1 MKKILTLLA
10 IVLAALTSCKEELVQ
25 YSISVDPVE
34 LSFNSA
40 GGEDTVY
47 VTSSA
52 EWELFSESGWCHA
65 SSAGGN
71 GDSEIV
77 ITVLPNKD
85 SKSGRTA
92 TFTFV
97 SGDKKAT
104 LTVTQEKKEYS
115 ISIEP
120 KELVFNADGGEH
132 EITVTSS
139 DEWKVKGESDWCTL
153 SSDSGNNEDRVTIIV
168 DKYDNPKES
177 RMAVFTFECGNK
189 NVALTITQEKKEY
202 SISIEPTEL
211 TFGAEGGEQEIVVT
225 SSDEWEVTGESNW
238 CYTSVAS
245 GVDGDTVNFSV
256 EPYMN
261 TEETRTAIYTFV
273 CGDKEAVLNIEQE
286 AKVYSI
292 SVEPTE
298 LTFIAAGEEK
308 AVTVTSSDEW
318 EFSSKEDWITASKQN
333 GENNAIVKIIV
344 AENYDPEIRTG
355 VAIFRCGNKQ
365 SDIQITQEAKEYSV
379 SVEPK
384 ELTFDA
390 NGGEKE
396 VIVSSSDEWEL
407 TADCDWIQTSVS
419 KGDNGTS
426 VKITALFNNTSE
438 QRTGS
443 IVFTCGNKTAELKL
457 TQEANNFSISIEPAE
472 LVFGPA
478 GGEETVKITSSHKWT
493 LTNNLDWIT
502 TTVSEGNNGDD
513 IKITVTPNNTADSR
527 SGIVMFTCGNKTSEL
542 LITQNPDDS
551 PIIQFKDQY
560 FFEAILEQVDANGD
574 GQISEREAS
583 DVKRLSTV
591 SRNAIRGM
599 DELKYF
605 TSLEH
610 LELYDIINSALT
622 FDLRCCTNLK
632 TLITELP
639 EQPTILLSG
648 SQSLT
653 SVDVSGGNYDFSNC
667 TSLIDANCGGET
679 LNFSGCSLL
688 QNIEF
693 KSTAKNINLTG
704 CTSLQSIQ
712 DDGYITSGGVF
723 DCSDC
728 ASLREIKLYSIQ
740 DVAQFNASGC
750 SALEYFDVKFKYS
763 YNTKAECNIEFK
775 SCHSLSSCIIGG
787 DDYYNICNIN
797 ISSLQDC
804 KNLVNLSLLEFNCP
818 TINLGDYTFLQ
829 ELTLEDIQQLE
840 TLDLSKNSAL
850 TKLTLDNVPLSSL
863 DLSANTA
870 LKELSITDV
879 PLSSL
884 ELKNNS
890 SITSLTINET
900 LLQSL
905 DLKEHTALSSLDC
918 SNNRLASLLLD
929 GCSSLRSLHCEN
941 NNLQSLNVGDCQDLR
956 WLSCFSNPISSL
968 DISNC
973 RQMNGNQAFYPV
985 KWYIYGSPSITET
998 RIYEETKCPLESLVL
1013 YRYNNFDKYT
1023 LDAIHLAYPD
1033 DIIFYAE

>member
-1 MKKILTLLA
+1 MKNDMKKILTLLA
-10 IVLAALTSCKEELVQ
+10 IVLATLTSCKEELVQ
-25 YSISVDPVE
+25 YSISVDPVK

-52 EWELFSESGWCHA
+52 EWELFSDSGWCHA
-65 SSAGGN
+65 SSTGGN
-71 GDSEIV
+71 GDMEIV
-77 ITVLPNKD
+77 VTVEPNKD

-92 TFTFV
+92 TLTFV
-97 SGDKKAT
+97 SGDKEAT
-104 LTVTQEKKEYS
+104 LTV
-115 ISIEP
+115 
-120 KELVFNADGGEH
+120 
-132 EITVTSS
+132 
-139 DEWKVKGESDWCTL
+139 
-153 SSDSGNNEDRVTIIV
+153 
-168 DKYDNPKES
+168 
-177 RMAVFTFECGNK
+177 
-189 NVALTITQEKKEY
+189 TQEKKEY

-238 CYTSVAS
+238 CYASVAS
-245 GVDGDTVNFSV
+245 GVDGDTVKFSV

-261 TEETRTAIYTFV
+261 TEEARTAIYTFV
-273 CGDKEAVLNIEQE
+273 SGDKEAELKIEQA

-308 AVTVTSSDEW
+308 SVTVTSSDEW

-384 ELTFDA
+384 EITFDA
-390 NGGEKE
+390 NGEEKE
-396 VIVSSSDEWEL
+396 VTVTSSDEWEL
-407 TADCDWIQTSVS
+407 TTDCDWIQTSAS

-426 VKITALFNNTSE
+426 VKITALFNNTTE

-457 TQEANNFSISIEPAE
+457 TQEANNFSISIEPTE

-493 LTNNLDWIT
+493 LKNNVEWVA

-513 IKITVTPNNTADSR
+513 IKITAAPNNTAESR
-527 SGIVMFTCGNKTSEL
+527 SGIVLFTCGNKTSEL
-542 LITQNPDDS
+542 LITQSPDDS
-551 PIIQFKDQY
+551 PIIQFKDRY

-583 DVKRLSTV
+583 NVKRLSTV
-591 SRNAIRGM
+591 SRNAIRGI

-610 LELYDIINSALT
+610 LELYNIINSALT

-667 TSLIDANCGGET
+667 TSLTDANCGGET

-693 KSTAKNINLTG
+693 KETAKNINLKE
-704 CTSLQSIQ
+704 CVSLVSIE
-712 DDGYITSGGVF
+712 GEYIDSEGTF
-723 DCSDC
+723 DCSKC
-728 ASLREIKLYSIQ
+728 SSLKEIKLYNIY
-740 DVAQFNASGC
+740 DITQFNASGC
-750 SALEYFDVKFKYS
+750 SALEYFDVVFRYS
-763 YNTKAECNIEFK
+763 YSSTASTAAVDYSIDFGGCNSLV
-775 SCHSLSSCIIGG
+775 SCTIRGALGYSSDKYPLLNMHFSL
-787 DDYYNICNIN
+787 DE
-797 ISSLQDC
+797 C
-804 KNLVNLSLLEFNCP
+804 KNLKSLNLRGMNPNLSAADLYNN
-818 TINLGDYTFLQ
+818 TSLQ
-829 ELTLEDIQQLE
+829 ELTLEDIQQLA
-840 TLDLSKNSAL
+840 TLDLSNNSAL

-863 DLSANTA
+863 DLSVNTA
-870 LKELSITDV
+870 IKQLSITNV

-890 SITSLTINET
+890 LITSLTINET
-900 LLQSL
+900 RLVSL
-905 DLKEHTALSSLDC
+905 DLKGHTALSSLDC
-918 SNNRLASLLLD
+918 SNNLLASLLLD
-929 GCSSLRSLHCEN
+929 GCSSLSGLSCQN
-941 NNLQSLNVGDCQDLR
+941 NNLQSLNVGDCPDLR
-956 WLSCFSNPISSL
+956 FLLCYSNPIKSL

-973 RQMNGNQAFYPV
+973 RQMGSQGFYPV
-985 KWYIYGSPSITET
+985 NWYVYGSPSIIET

-1013 YRYNNFDKYT
+1013 YRYNNFDKYA